1 MEFRRGPFLS
11 PYAKIG
17 SRDVREDQTTVSITV
32 SDAVTGAAT
41 GSGSYVPGED
51 NNESATAGIRIK
63 LEGGGMSHEIN
74 AGAAVSWQVSRN
86 AYDFALIGHATNL
99 YDPVV
104 APRPAPGQLVG
115 EIGRAS
121 CRERGCRY
129 G

>member
-1 MEFRRGPFLS
+1 ML
-11 PYAKIG
+11 YAKVG
-17 SRDVREDQTTVSITV
+17 ARDGREDQTTASITV

-41 GSGSYVPGED
+41 GSGSYVPRED

-86 AYDFALIGHATNL
+86 AYDFDLIGHATNH

-104 APRPAPGQLVG
+104 APRPAPGQWV
-115 EIGRAS
+115 EIGSAS
-121 CRERGCRY
+121 CRERVCQYVSISVVGD
-129 G
+129 